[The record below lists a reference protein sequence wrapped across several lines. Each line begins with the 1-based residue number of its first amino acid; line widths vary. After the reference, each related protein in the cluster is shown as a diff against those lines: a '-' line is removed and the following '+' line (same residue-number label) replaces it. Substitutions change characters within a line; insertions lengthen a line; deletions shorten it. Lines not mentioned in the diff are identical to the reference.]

1 MKARRFAFWVV
12 AGGFAALSGAAP
24 AQGLPPVDTEGMD
37 GWRAVHLPRQ
47 TLPRTDYSRVLL
59 DGRPALRLSAN
70 GSYGHRVHDLPAGRA
85 VQTLSW
91 QWRLDT
97 PNTAGDLR
105 RKAGDDNPVKVC
117 VLLDAPLSGVPFVER
132 QLLRVARAAADE
144 PLPAATL
151 CYVWDSQLP
160 ADTLLPN
167 AYTRRVRLI
176 VLRGADAPL
185 GTWLAESRDVAADV
199 QRAFGDELKALPPAL
214 AVLVGADADNTGAR
228 SLAHLR
234 DLQATLGAGGP

>member
-1 MKARRFAFWVV
+1 MKARLIASVMA
-12 AGGFAALSGAAP
+12 AGGLAALSVSAWALE
-24 AQGLPPVDTEGMD
+24 LPPVDAEGMD

-47 TLPRTDYSRVLL
+47 TLPRTDYTRVLL
-59 DGRPALRLSAN
+59 DGRPALRLRAE
-70 GSYGHRVHDLPAGRA
+70 GSYGHRVHDLPPGTT
-85 VQTLSW
+85 VQALRW

-160 ADTLLPN
+160 AGTLLPN

-176 VLRGADAPL
+176 VLRGADAPQ

-199 QRAFGDELKALPPAL
+199 QRAFGDELKTLPAAL

-228 SLAHLR
+228 SVAHLR
-234 DLQATLGAGGP
+234 ELQATLAGGSP